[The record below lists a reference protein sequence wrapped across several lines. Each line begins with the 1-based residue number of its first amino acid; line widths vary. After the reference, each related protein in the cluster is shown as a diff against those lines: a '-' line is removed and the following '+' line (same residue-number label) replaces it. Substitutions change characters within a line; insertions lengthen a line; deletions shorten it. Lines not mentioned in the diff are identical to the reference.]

1 MPNDVDL
8 QEVLR
13 RNLRVLIAIRRMTQG
28 ELAALLGSDRSTVA
42 KRMNGQREWALQDLA
57 KLAAIFG
64 VTAQALIGDTSALV
78 AATSPI
84 RTGTEGGVSAGVSG
98 RCPRTNPRVVVPFP
112 QVQRRRRGYHSKR
125 IAAAIKRGVRPES
138 APNTGHPYAA
148 PVA

>member
-13 RNLRVLIAIRRMTQG
+13 RNLRVLTAIRRMTQA
-28 ELAALLGSDRSTVA
+28 ELALKLGSDRSTVA

-57 KLAAIFG
+57 KLAGVFG
-64 VTAQALIGDTSALV
+64 VTAQELIGDTSALV
-78 AATSPI
+78 ASAAPT

-98 RCPRTNPRVVVPFP
+98 RCPRTNPRVVIPFP
-112 QVQRRRRGYHSKR
+112 QAGRMRRGYHSR
-125 IAAAIKRGVRPES
+125 RDIAIKRGVRPPAAE
-138 APNTGHPYAA
+138 NNGHPYAT